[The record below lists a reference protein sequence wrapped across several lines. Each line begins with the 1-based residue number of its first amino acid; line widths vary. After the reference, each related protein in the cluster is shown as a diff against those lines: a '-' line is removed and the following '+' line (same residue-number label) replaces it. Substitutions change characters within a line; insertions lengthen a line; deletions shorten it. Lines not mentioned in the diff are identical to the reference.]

1 MSIKS
6 WIKGKMKQREMRK
19 LEPDKNFEFEENY
32 YGEANIIEGFSF
44 IYCNNYT
51 DKFNSTSLADLEKGC
66 LSFISC
72 VISLPAEIKVIIDLV
87 SFMNNVHEYKFSSV
101 LKYKNIYI
109 KMNTKNIQLFLRGD
123 LNFYKNL
130 CDKIRNNIF
139 TKYIRNN
146 IFPNGMSI
154 ETPNEYLDKIYNSIT
169 NPYKDIDILFIE
181 DNVLCKEFKPIIGLS
196 VNKKYEDK
204 IDKVSWTTS
213 NNRIIIYLQID
224 ELSDNEI
231 SYLIENVKHGDKLIN
246 LFHKHLT
253 DNDYLDI
260 DEVIEE

>member
-19 LEPDKNFEFEENY
+19 LKPDKDFEFEENY

-51 DKFNSTSLADLEKGC
+51 DKFNSTTLADLEKGC

-139 TKYIRNN
+139 
-146 IFPNGMSI
+146 PNGMSI

-169 NPYKDIDILFIE
+169 NPCIDIDILFIE